1 MRSSDRAP
9 RERVGS
15 CDGFGG
21 TLGCLRRRNAN
32 FSAKDVETLPG
43 RPRHPPQALEGGTSL
58 VTSTAYRTTRTWDEA
73 MLSLPKLSR
82 HKFGLIEPVSPPR
95 RRPAFQ
101 GLRTVSWTGWERLY
115 TSVQRFSGAHASSSL
130 SELSHVSQRALVAT

>member
-1 MRSSDRAP
+1 MGGACVPGATAALRARS
-9 RERVGS
+9 
-15 CDGFGG
+15 
-21 TLGCLRRRNAN
+21 LRRRNAN
-32 FSAKDVETLPG
+32 FSAKDVETLPA

-73 MLSLPKLSR
+73 MLSLPNSPR

-101 GLRTVSWTGWERLY
+101 GLRTVSWTGLG
-115 TSVQRFSGAHASSSL
+115 TSLHLRPAFFW
-130 SELSHVSQRALVAT
+130 RARS

>member
-1 MRSSDRAP
+1 MRSSDRTP

-15 CDGFGG
+15 RDGFGG

-32 FSAKDVETLPG
+32 FSAKDVETLPA

-73 MLSLPKLSR
+73 MLSLPKLSPSSVWVDR
-82 HKFGLIEPVSPPR
+82 TGLSASETSRLPGPADGIVDGLGTSLHL
-95 RRPAFQ
+95 RPAF
-101 GLRTVSWTGWERLY
+101 
-115 TSVQRFSGAHASSSL
+115 FC
-130 SELSHVSQRALVAT
+130 RAPS